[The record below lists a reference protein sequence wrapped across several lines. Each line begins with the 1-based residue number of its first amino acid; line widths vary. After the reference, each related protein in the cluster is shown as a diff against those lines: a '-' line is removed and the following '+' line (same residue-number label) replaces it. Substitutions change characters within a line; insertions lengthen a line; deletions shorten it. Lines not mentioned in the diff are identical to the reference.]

1 MNLYLLLVLGH
12 LAHPVRPRVLKDQL
26 VLVHPKIRLDPVI
39 RADQEFLEYLLL
51 LGLLVLLQIQD
62 FLVIRLDL
70 DHL

>member
-1 MNLYLLLVLGH
+1 MSLYLLLVLGH
-12 LAHPVRPRVLKDQL
+12 LEHPVRPRVLKDQL

-39 RADQEFLEYLLL
+39 RVDQEFLEYLLL